1 MISSLQRLAFL
12 SLQAGSYLRH
22 LHTPAA
28 LLARLY
34 IANVFFSAGLTKV
47 ADWDTTLFL
56 FAEEYSVPLLPAGL
70 AALLGTFGE
79 LLFPLLLALGIATRF
94 STLALSVV
102 NIVAVI
108 SLSDI
113 PPAALYLHVIWGLLL
128 VQLLIYGPGQLTAGR
143 VYRWLR
149 KSPDQAG
156 MQY

>member
-1 MISSLQRLAFL
+1 MISSPQRLAFL
-12 SLQAGSYLRH
+12 SQQAGTYLQH

-34 IANVFFSAGLTKV
+34 IAKVFFSAGLTKL

-56 FAEEYSVPLLPAGL
+56 FAEEYSVPLLPAEL

-79 LLFPLLLALGIATRF
+79 LFFPLLLALGIATRF
-94 STLALSVV
+94 SALALSVV

-113 PPAALYLHVIWGLLL
+113 PAAALYLHVIWGVLLA
-128 VQLLIYGPGQLTAGR
+128 QLLIYGAGQLTAGR

-149 KSPDQAG
+149 KSPG
-156 MQY
+156 YTEMQC